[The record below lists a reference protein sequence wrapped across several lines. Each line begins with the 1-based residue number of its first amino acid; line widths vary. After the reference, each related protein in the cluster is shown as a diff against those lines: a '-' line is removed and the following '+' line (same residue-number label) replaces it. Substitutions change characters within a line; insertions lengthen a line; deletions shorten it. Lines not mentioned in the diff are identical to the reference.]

1 MCTDGLPGPGSTTQ
15 ESTPPAPATGR
26 GPALDLDAVRDKF
39 SHAQRVFDDY
49 RAARATRQLDAEHA
63 WAKLVQDAALA
74 LPRPPSVPV
83 DPFVAAPAVE
93 HIAAAPVRPIEIAT
107 GEALP
112 SRPAAEP
119 TVGRISESVTGQGP
133 MPQAPAAEPAAV
145 AAAPTPPASLP
156 PRAPRAFMAVVLVAI
171 AASLSAAGM
180 ARMKMQ
186 GQTNAEQTARLSGT
200 PFEGSIVPANQ
211 FTIAAPVTTVVQ
223 RVLVSVGERVSAGQ
237 PLLIADDRE
246 ARAAYEAAELDLRGA
261 ERRVADVRQRLAL
274 LRQVPAADFAL
285 ASGRVSNAQRE
296 SEQVPT
302 RQWRDSPERAEAAH
316 ELALLRFDR
325 VKKLAD
331 QGLVARQEMED
342 AEISLRLAS
351 NDLQNARR
359 AAQAVAT
366 LTTAQTE
373 QSDLQWRLAR
383 AEQAQQRDAQRAELA
398 LAGLRREDAAIK
410 LKAAADRLAGATL
423 TASAPG
429 VVTELLAHPGDQ
441 VYGGAPLIRLAV
453 LNPLLVEVQVAPA
466 LINALRRGQT
476 AAVTLPGT
484 AAEQVQGRIAAV
496 NPIPN
501 RNGNHTVQVR
511 FENPSG
517 QLLAGQP
524 AEVRFVLP

>member
-1 MCTDGLPGPGSTTQ
+1 MFTDGLPGTGSTTE
-15 ESTPPAPATGR
+15 ESSPRAAATQR
-26 GPALDLDAVRDKF
+26 RPALDPDAVRDKF
-39 SHAQRVFDDY
+39 RHAQRVFDDY

-74 LPRPPSVPV
+74 LPRPPSIPV
-83 DPFVAAPAVE
+83 DPFVAAPAADHVE
-93 HIAAAPVRPIEIAT
+93 TTPAKPIESAT

-112 SRPAAEP
+112 TSPD
-119 TVGRISESVTGQGP
+119 
-133 MPQAPAAEPAAV
+133 
-145 AAAPTPPASLP
+145 AAPTPTAGLP
-156 PRAPRAFMAVVLVAI
+156 PRAPRALMAVVLVAI
-171 AASLSAAGM
+171 VASLSAAGI

-186 GQTNAEQTARLSGT
+186 GQPNAEQTARLSGT
-200 PFEGSIVPANQ
+200 AFEGSIVPANQ

-246 ARAAYEAAELDLRGA
+246 ARGAYEAAALDLRSA
-261 ERRVADVRQRLAL
+261 ETRVADVRQRLAL

-342 AEISLRLAS
+342 AEISLRLAA

-398 LAGLRREDAAIK
+398 LAGLRREEAAIK

-423 TASAPG
+423 IASAPG

-466 LINALRRGQT
+466 LINALRRGQI

-484 AAEQVQGRIAAV
+484 AGEQVPGAIAAV